1 MLGKQISN
9 VQVYGDQTVSGQKTF
24 TDNIIEKGSETIQGS
39 LNVNGLTKVKGGIYV
54 ENNINLPTSFVT
66 PSSGQLGYKIT
77 GTNTTINLGT
87 SASLVYKIS
96 QLTVPAGVWLLS
108 SQVTLVNMT
117 AATLTYVIQ
126 CQTCI
131 TPYSSSLDLDNVV
144 SVRNHANNTF
154 TQYAWHSQ
162 QNTRV
167 VSVNT
172 NTTYYLLMTVQLN
185 NGVTMDYSTSYL
197 TATRIA

>member
-9 VQVYGDQTVSGQKTF
+9 VQLYGDQTVSGQKTF
-24 TDNIIEKGSETIQGS
+24 TDNIIEQGSETIQGS

-66 PSSGQLGYKIT
+66 PATGQLGYKIT
-77 GTNTTINLGT
+77 GTNTNLTLST
-87 SASLVYKIS
+87 SSSLVYKIS
-96 QLTVPAGVWLLS
+96 QLTIPAGVWILS

-117 AATLTYVIQ
+117 AVTLTYIIQ

-131 TPYSSSLDLDNVV
+131 TPNAGALDADDAVSS
-144 SVRNHANNTF
+144 RTHANNTF
-154 TQYAWHSQ
+154 AQYAWHSQ

-172 NTTYYLLMTVQLN
+172 NTTYYLLMLVQFN
-185 NGVTMDYSTSYL
+185 NAVTFDYSTSYL